1 MEFKRTAF
9 NLFIFFF
16 GLVFLMSCINE
27 LDVNTSS
34 GENLLVVEGF
44 ISTAPG
50 PYTVTLSRT
59 AKFGN
64 VFEGFAGP
72 VEEASVVIRDANG
85 QNFFLSESEDGIYQ
99 TGPNF
104 IAETGN
110 TYTLLIT
117 TKEGTTF
124 QSIPETI
131 KPTPEIDSLYAVFI
145 EEPTLPDEE
154 RKIGVDVVV
163 ELEDPDNSQDFYLW
177 RNSGVFLFR
186 TRPDLWC
193 PPTVA
198 CVEPI
203 GKDCCET
210 CYASEVGDESI
221 RIMSDRNFENEKLTG
236 IAATII
242 DDGLRFHDK
251 YLIRIEQY
259 SISREAFQFFSL
271 LREQLS
277 ISGDIFDPPPAKI
290 GTNMINLNNPDED
303 VLGYFWAADYKIDS
317 VFIFRSDLESPG
329 RRFIPDDCREYTN
342 ATVDPPFTPW

>member
-1 MEFKRTAF
+1 
-9 NLFIFFF
+9 
-16 GLVFLMSCINE
+16 MSCINE

-34 GENLLVVEGF
+34 GENLLVVEGS
-44 ISTAPG
+44 ISTGPG
-50 PYTVTLSRT
+50 PHTILLSRT

-64 VFEGFAGP
+64 IFEGFAGP
-72 VEEASVVIRDANG
+72 VEEATVVIREASG
-85 QNFFLSESEDGIYQ
+85 RIFQLSETQEGVYQ
-99 TGPNF
+99 TAPTF
-104 IAETGN
+104 SAEIGN
-110 TYTLLIT
+110 TYTLIIT
-117 TKEGTTF
+117 TREGTTF

-131 KPTPEIDSLYAVFI
+131 KPTPPIDSIYTVFI
-145 EEPTLPDEE
+145 EEPTLVDEMPVT
-154 RKIGVDVVV
+154 GVDVVV
-163 ELEDPDNSQDFYLW
+163 ELKDPVNSQDFYLW

-193 PPTVA
+193 PPFGFEDGQP
-198 CVEPI
+198 CLEPV

-221 RIMSDRNFENEKLTG
+221 RIMSDRNFENQTLTS
-236 IAATII
+236 IVATII

-277 ISGDIFDPPPAKI
+277 ITGDIFDPPPAKI
-290 GTNMINLNNPDED
+290 GTNMINLSNPEED

-317 VFIFRSDLESPG
+317 IFIFRSDLDTAN
-329 RRFIPDDCREYTN
+329 RRFIRDDCRVYPD
-342 ATVDPPFTPW
+342 ATVEPPFTPW